1 VTDKPSE
8 AVEVEAAEAA
18 EASHVGAVGAAAKKS
33 HSKRKR
39 DLEEATAES
48 AKHSRNGKTAM
59 LKPTRAPEV
68 QTIGRG
74 TTEERTAVAAY
85 RAPVARMYWPK
96 AMLA

>member
-18 EASHVGAVGAAAKKS
+18 EASHVAAVGAAAKKS

-48 AKHSRNGKTAM
+48 AKHSGNGETAM